1 MKLLTKLLPLLTR
14 PPLAVQFE
22 DFAAMQKEIMSAGE
36 AMERQQK
43 QQLIGSKAGSSGRSS
58 RRPSLASSEMD
69 MEEGS
74 FKSGQHKDLTGETSA
89 VDGHGSHVESG
100 MYVEL
105 LIDRVPLNLL
115 DTRKTLLGGKD
126 WPLLIFSLLRHE
138 HRLSVLNFNIRRDSR
153 FVEPVPSK
161 EPLIFQCGFRRWTGK
176 PIFSQANL
184 NCDKHKYERFL
195 RTDCFSAASV
205 YGPTTFQP
213 CPVLILKEIAGTING
228 EKRTVLLATGM
239 LLGVDPDRI
248 VLKQIV
254 LTGYPIRVRKRKAV
268 VKYMFHCP
276 EDVKW
281 FKPAELVTKYGLTG
295 HIKEA
300 VGTHG
305 LMKVIF
311 NKAVKQ
317 NDTVCL
323 NLYKRVFPKMSEGN
337 VVVR

>member
-1 MKLLTKLLPLLTR
+1 
-14 PPLAVQFE
+14 
-22 DFAAMQKEIMSAGE
+22 MQKDVLSAGE
-36 AMERQQK
+36 ALERQQN
-43 QQLIGSKAGSSGRSS
+43 QHLLEAEADSSERGS
-58 RRPSLASSEMD
+58 RRSSLASSIVAPSDTNMD
-69 MEEGS
+69 IDTMDAGGLADTAGS
-74 FKSGQHKDLTGETSA
+74 AAADNERESYVPSGL
-89 VDGHGSHVESG
+89 
-100 MYVEL
+100 YVEVV
-105 LIDRVPLNLL
+105 IDSVPLDLL
-115 DTRKTLLGGKD
+115 ERRKTLLGGKE
-126 WPLLIFSLLRHE
+126 WPLVLFSLLRHE
-138 HRLSVLNFNIRRDSR
+138 HRLSVLHFNVNRDAR
-153 FVEPVPSK
+153 FADPVPSK
-161 EPLIFQCGFRRWTGK
+161 EPLIFQCGFRRWEAR
-176 PIFSQANL
+176 PVFSQINL

-195 RTDCFSAASV
+195 RQDRFSAASV

-213 CPVLILKEIAGTING
+213 SPVLVFKEVAATENG
-228 EKRTVLLATGM
+228 AKRTVLVATGT

-248 VLKQIV
+248 VLKKIV

-268 VKYMFHCP
+268 VKHMFHRP

-295 HIKEA
+295 HIKEP

-323 NLYKRVFPKMSEGN
+323 NLYKRVYPKMVAGQ